1 MAWKG
6 LHKTHA
12 GIALINQCMTS
23 GDLMI
28 TRVEIGSGSYA
39 GDLAYSTGC
48 VNPVL
53 VFSGDNLR
61 VTRKGDTTSIE
72 VSITNAG
79 LAEAFY
85 YREHAIYATD
95 GQTEVCLL
103 YDNAGADADLYNDS
117 STTFIRDIDDR
128 VCFEVTISAEA
139 SVNVSYRNGPY
150 VYTEGGEVGN
160 TIVTFTESPSA
171 TVGDLTSGSTLGSLL
186 GRIKRILRNLTVK
199 VNSLGL
205 QTFLSDTRPNVS
217 GDYIWLAPIDTQD
230 EEGGKLGDVVLET
243 TENNVDDY
251 EYQLVDE
258 DDGGSME
265 GIINMTDDPSTADE
279 GDIVVMFEDE

>member
-150 VYTEGGEVGN
+150 VYSDGGDIGN
-160 TIVTFTESPSA
+160 TVITFTEAEFA
-171 TVGDLTSGSTLGSLL
+171 TVDELESGSALSFLFGK
-186 GRIKRILRNLTVK
+186 IKRLLRNFSRKIDSMGLPTFVSQEMPLYDGDFIWITDMPVPEK
-199 VNSLGL
+199 PVDGTLIEATSVNADS
-205 QTFLSDTRPNVS
+205 
-217 GDYIWLAPIDTQD
+217 
-230 EEGGKLGDVVLET
+230 
-243 TENNVDDY
+243 Y
-251 EYQLVDE
+251 EYQMVDPV
-258 DDGGSME
+258 DGDRE
-265 GIINMTDDPSTADE
+265 GVINMTDDISSADE
-279 GDIVVMFEDE
+279 DDVIVS